1 MDQGENSYR
10 LFLQGDDDGLV
21 QIIRDYKDGLILYL
35 NGYVQ
40 NLTTAEDLAE
50 ETFLKLALRKPRFL
64 ANSSFRT
71 WLYAI
76 GRNLALDYRRHNK
89 KREISLEDSP
99 EAILEEMDL
108 ERAYINQEE
117 KREVHRVM
125 KQLKQEYREVLW
137 LVYFEKFNYREAGRI
152 MGRTAHSTETLAYR
166 ARRALKAK
174 LIEEGFCYEEL

>member
-108 ERAYINQEE
+108 EKAYINQEE
-117 KREVHRVM
+117 KRSGCSSISCLSLSKDTQRRSM
-125 KQLKQEYREVLW
+125 ISSG
-137 LVYFEKFNYREAGRI
+137 FGM
-152 MGRTAHSTETLAYR
+152 MGPS
-166 ARRALKAK
+166 
-174 LIEEGFCYEEL
+174 